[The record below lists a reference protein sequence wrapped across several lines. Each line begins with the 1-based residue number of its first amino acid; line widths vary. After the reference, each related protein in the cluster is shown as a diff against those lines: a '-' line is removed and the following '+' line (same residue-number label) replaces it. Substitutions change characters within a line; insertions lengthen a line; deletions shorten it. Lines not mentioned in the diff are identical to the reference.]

1 MGVSKQSG
9 SRNHQERTVS
19 LSPSSG
25 KIGEE
30 VTVSTNRLFSN
41 TLFLIGFGALGGNQE
56 ILSEVMTDEDGNLEA
71 IVSVPLWASND
82 LDNFF
87 FVASGDGLQQPIAY
101 SEEFEII
108 ETQC

>member
-1 MGVSKQSG
+1 MK
-9 SRNHQERTVS
+9 NQERSVS
-19 LSPSSG
+19 VSPSSA

-30 VTVSTNRLFSN
+30 VTVSIGQLFPN

-56 ILSEVMTDEDGNLEA
+56 ILSEITTKTDGQLEG
-71 IVSVPLWASND
+71 ILTVPIWDTSD
-82 LDNFF
+82 LANFF

-108 ETQC
+108 DSQL

>member
-1 MGVSKQSG
+1 MEVSKQSDIVD
-9 SRNHQERTVS
+9 NQERIVS

-25 KIGEE
+25 KIGEKIA
-30 VTVSTNRLFSN
+30 VSTDRLFSN

-71 IVSVPLWASND
+71 IVSVPLWASRD

-108 ETQC
+108 ETRC

>member
-1 MGVSKQSG
+1 MK
-9 SRNHQERTVS
+9 NQERSVS
-19 LSPSSG
+19 VSPSSA

-30 VTVSTNRLFSN
+30 VAVSIGQLFPN

-56 ILSEVMTDEDGNLEA
+56 ILSEITTNSDGELEG
-71 IVSVPLWASND
+71 IVTVPIWATSD
-82 LDNFF
+82 LANFF

-108 ETQC
+108 DSLL

>member
-1 MGVSKQSG
+1 MGVSEQSG
-9 SRNHQERTVS
+9 TVNNQERIVS

-30 VTVSTNRLFSN
+30 VTVSTDRLFSN

-56 ILSEVMTDEDGNLEA
+56 ILSEVLTDEEGNLETT
-71 IVSVPLWASND
+71 VSVPLWASND

-108 ETQC
+108 EAQC

>member
-1 MGVSKQSG
+1 MGVSEQSG
-9 SRNHQERTVS
+9 TVNNQERIVS

-30 VTVSTNRLFSN
+30 VTVSTDRLFSN

-56 ILSEVMTDEDGNLEA
+56 ILSEVLTDEEGNLETT
-71 IVSVPLWASND
+71 VSVPLWASND

-108 ETQC
+108 EAQR